1 MDYPENFDNPFF
13 SIPQRKIDDA
23 IEDVKNLYLDS
34 KSGILSRQGSV
45 MVEAIQ
51 RYAQANIPVDYWFLD
66 MYEFK
71 GDKVLQKRY
80 DEIVQD
86 IPRSYKKGVRLCL
99 AGKHGVGKTMV
110 CACILKRV
118 VETGQFGALYVNMTD
133 IVNIM
138 ASPDADKKYSAR
150 RQLLSVD
157 FLVIDEFD
165 SRFIGT
171 DNAADLFGRILEPT
185 IRARVQNQLP
195 LLLCTNTV
203 KVEEAFNGPLRD
215 SIRSLMYKIR
225 RVPVLG
231 NDWRDPGARK

>member
-1 MDYPENFDNPFF
+1 MDYQETLDNPFF

-23 IEDVKNLYLDS
+23 IEDVKNIFLDI
-34 KSGILSRQGSV
+34 KTGVLTREGSL

-66 MYEFK
+66 MCDFR
-71 GDKVLQKRY
+71 GDKVLKKRY
-80 DEIVQD
+80 EEIVSD
-86 IPRSYKKGVRLCL
+86 IPKAYKKGMRMRL
-99 AGKHGVGKTMV
+99 AGKHGVGKTMA
-110 CACILKRV
+110 CACVLKRV
-118 VETGQFGALYVNMTD
+118 VETGQYSALYVNMTD

-138 ASPDADKKYSAR
+138 ASPDVESKYAAR
-150 RQLLSVD
+150 RLLLSID

-195 LLLCTNTV
+195 LLLCTNTT

-215 SIRSLMYKIR
+215 SIRSLMHMVR
-225 RVPVLG
+225 LVPVLG
-231 NDWRDPGARK
+231 ADFRQDSEGK